1 MTANRNMK
9 SLSWV
14 LVHFEVRAVPFSFT
28 PGLSQV
34 TTQGTEGPSR
44 FNGLQSK
51 PLETVRG
58 RVRFVPPGSSQV

>member
-1 MTANRNMK
+1 MRSIRNIMTWNC
-9 SLSWV
+9 V
-14 LVHFEVRAVPFSFT
+14 LLHFEMRAAVSFT

-34 TTQGTEGPSR
+34 TTQRSEGPSR

-58 RVRFVPPGSSQV
+58 